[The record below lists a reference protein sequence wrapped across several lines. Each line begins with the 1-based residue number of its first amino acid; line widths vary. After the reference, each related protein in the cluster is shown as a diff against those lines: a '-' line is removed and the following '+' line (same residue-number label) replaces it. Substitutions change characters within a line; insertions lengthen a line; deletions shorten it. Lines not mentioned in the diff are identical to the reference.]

1 MNFLVAYNHS
11 RVARAAL
18 SMARDHAQRFNAK
31 VFVMTSMGGGEKATP
46 EAIKKVENRL
56 ESAKQF
62 IREKEIEC
70 ETYRLVQGR
79 SPGEDIVWF
88 VKENEIDLVFIGI
101 EKKSRTEKI
110 ILGSTAQFVI
120 LKSQCPVTTVKS
132 YTAAS

>member
-1 MNFLVAYNHS
+1 MNILVAYNHS

-18 SMARDHAQRFNAK
+18 SMARDHAQQFNAK
-31 VFVMTSMGGGEKATP
+31 VFVMTAMGGRENATP
-46 EAIKKVENRL
+46 EKIKTVENGL

-62 IREKEIEC
+62 IQEKEIEC

-88 VKENEIDLVFIGI
+88 VKEKEIDLVFIGI

-110 ILGSTAQFVI
+110 ILGSTAQFVS
-120 LKSQCPVTTVKS
+120 LKSKCPVTTVKF

>member
-1 MNFLVAYNHS
+1 MNILVAYNHS
-11 RVARAAL
+11 SVAQAAL
-18 SMARDHAQRFNAK
+18 SMARDHAQQFNAK
-31 VFVMTSMGGGEKATP
+31 VFVMTAMGGRENATP
-46 EAIKKVENRL
+46 EKIKTVENGL

-62 IREKEIEC
+62 IQEREIEC

-88 VKENEIDLVFIGI
+88 VKEKEIDLVFIGI

-110 ILGSTAQFVI
+110 ILGSTAQYVI